1 MGFTSPYGFC
11 AYSLRLSSW
20 PEAELL
26 CDFAEGLPEY
36 LSPPKHSTHS
46 PLPVSW
52 LFLLYSPILAQCFS
66 SACDFVTAFALL
78 SSKEGQILLL

>member
-1 MGFTSPYGFC
+1 MGFTSLYGFC

-36 LSPPKHSTHS
+36 LSALKYSRHS

-52 LFLLYSPILAQCFS
+52 LFCSVPHSWLNVSLVLLTLSQ
-66 SACDFVTAFALL
+66 LL
-78 SSKEGQILLL
+78 PC